1 MSKKTLEFHY
11 GKHHRAYVDNLNK
24 QVEDTD
30 FERNTLE
37 EVIKISYN
45 NGNPLAPF
53 NNAGQV
59 RLSSSYSHF
68 VVQSLYF
75 LLASEAVS
83 GPIALRILRGSILV
97 LFDPQK
103 LSCWVRDVP
112 TNMVTFLQVWNHDFF
127 WSSLCPGGG
136 GTPEGEVLALIE
148 RDFGSYEE
156 FEKEFKQAG
165 ATQFGAGW
173 VWLVCKH

>member
-24 QVEDTD
+24 QIQDTD

-59 RLSSSYSHF
+59 RLSSSYLHI

-83 GPIALRILRGSILV
+83 GPIALRIVRGGILV
-97 LFDPQK
+97 LFDSQK
-103 LSCWVRDVP
+103 SSCWVRDV
-112 TNMVTFLQVWNHDFF
+112 FSQI
-127 WSSLCPGGG
+127 WSHSCRH
-136 GTPEGEVLALIE
+136 GTMISFGLPYVLVEVAHLKA
-148 RDFGSYEE
+148 RC
-156 FEKEFKQAG
+156 
-165 ATQFGAGW
+165 W
-173 VWLVCKH
+173 H